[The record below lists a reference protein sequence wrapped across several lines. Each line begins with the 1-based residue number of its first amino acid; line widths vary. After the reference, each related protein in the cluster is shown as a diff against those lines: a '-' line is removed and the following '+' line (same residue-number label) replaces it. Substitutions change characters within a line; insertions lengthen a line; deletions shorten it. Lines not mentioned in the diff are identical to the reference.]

1 MTREQTKSFLAWRSQ
16 TFSSTKVEDPAFLE
30 TEWFR
35 EFQLVPPEVMFQA
48 AMEMKR
54 MQTFAPTISEA
65 RAAIRRLYHDTL
77 LSLLNWNTLREVGY
91 VPRNAEQLL
100 STMRGI
106 LPYATE
112 TQLECINIHEVP
124 GLIAVLEKDALEQK
138 RVKEL
143 EETKG

>member
-16 TFSSTKVEDPAFLE
+16 TFSSTKVEDPAFME

-48 AMEMKR
+48 VEWMKR
-54 MQTFAPTISEA
+54 MQTFAPTISET
-65 RAAIRRLYHDTL
+65 RRAIRELYHDTL

-91 VPRNAEQLL
+91 IPKDAEQLL

-138 RVKEL
+138 SVKEL
-143 EETKG
+143 EEKL

>member
-1 MTREQTKSFLAWRSQ
+1 MTREQTRNFLAWRSQ
-16 TFSSTKVEDPAFLE
+16 TFTSTKVEDPAFQE
-30 TEWFR
+30 MEWYR

-48 AMEMKR
+48 VEWMKR
-54 MQTFAPTISEA
+54 MNAFAPTISEA
-65 RAAIRRLYHDTL
+65 RAAIKRLYHETL
-77 LSLLNWNTLREVGY
+77 LSLLSWNTLSTVGY
-91 VPRNAEQLL
+91 RPKNAEQLL

-138 RVKEL
+138 SVKEL
-143 EETKG
+143 EEE